1 MDQVLPW
8 QQVISGV
15 ATCCSGSACWMWRL
29 HTHFHRSAEHRRRIK
44 SPRCLPSLRSSSV
57 SSSFNGGCWTGE
69 NNRMTSSCHA
79 VAVGQGSLILC
90 RYFFAWTRRRL
101 WSWFGRARLLGCLQ
115 VVSRLRAHHVCQQ
128 RVHAVVLRPP
138 LTQERSDLLHSAPR
152 TPRWRTGRSLPRR
165 ILASLR
171 SEAPTRVRI
180 GMFLVERQLASKS
193 GVCLSFDVV
202 LLMDFV
208 TTRLFLF
215 WKRSG
220 KQTIELIITESD
232 WRESTVCR
240 NRQESQWASPSSI
253 QEPLKVKL

>member
-1 MDQVLPW
+1 MYMDQVLPW

-29 HTHFHRSAEHRRRIK
+29 QTHFHRSAEHRRRIK

-69 NNRMTSSCHA
+69 NNRMTFSCHA

-128 RVHAVVLRPP
+128 RVHADVRGHSGRLWRRSARISSTRHREPPAGEQEGRFLAGFSPHLDPKLR
-138 LTQERSDLLHSAPR
+138 LGWELEFFSSSA
-152 TPRWRTGRSLPRR
+152 S
-165 ILASLR
+165 
-171 SEAPTRVRI
+171 
-180 GMFLVERQLASKS
+180 
-193 GVCLSFDVV
+193 
-202 LLMDFV
+202 
-208 TTRLFLF
+208 
-215 WKRSG
+215 
-220 KQTIELIITESD
+220 
-232 WRESTVCR
+232 
-240 NRQESQWASPSSI
+240 
-253 QEPLKVKL
+253 